1 MATSP
6 SPSKQAQ
13 LRERAERNLGALV
26 IAIEFTLISV
36 MVGVI
41 LFPLMDFATPIL
53 RDLKFEYMLYVV
65 SGLLLILYTWSEVV
79 SHSLT
84 FIGWPMD
91 MLHNLLY
98 IVTAMLLAVQMHFLQ
113 DPLGWFSLTTLS
125 VIVAAIVSVY
135 DKRVLQER
143 LAAAEGAAKEL
154 YQTALTRQ
162 EFLVRVFPVSVVTSL
177 LQVALIYFFPGLFLA
192 DKAHL
197 LLVAI
202 QIITFSIL
210 LVRTLKAFN
219 AARSQILQKAVQE
232 LWSEE
237 S

>member
-1 MATSP
+1 MSTSP
-6 SPSKQAQ
+6 SPSKLAQ

-53 RDLKFEYMLYVV
+53 RELKFEYIPYVV
-65 SGLLLILYTWSEVV
+65 SGLLLILYTWSEVI

-98 IVTAMLLAVQMHFLQ
+98 IVTAMLLAIQMHFLQ
-113 DPLGWFSLTTLS
+113 DPLGWFTMTTLS
-125 VIVAAIVSVY
+125 VIVAAVVSRY
-135 DKRVLQER
+135 DMRVLRER
-143 LAAAEGAAKEL
+143 LANSQGAAAEL
-154 YQTALTRQ
+154 YRTALRRQ
-162 EFLVRVFPVSVVTSL
+162 EFLVRVFPVSVFTSV
-177 LQVALIYFFPGLFLA
+177 LQVALIYFLPTLFID

-197 LLVAI
+197 ILIAI
-202 QIITFSIL
+202 QIATFSFL
-210 LVRTLKAFN
+210 LYRTLIAFN
-219 AARSQILQKAVQE
+219 AAREQILQKAVQE

-237 S
+237 N